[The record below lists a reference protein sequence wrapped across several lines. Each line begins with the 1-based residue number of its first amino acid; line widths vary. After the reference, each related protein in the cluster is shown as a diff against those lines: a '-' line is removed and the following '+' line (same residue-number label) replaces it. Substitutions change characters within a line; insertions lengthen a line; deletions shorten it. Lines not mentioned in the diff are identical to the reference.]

1 MRTKLIALRSRQM
14 TSTNFVLKW
23 EKMGMATKDPR
34 KYLEMLEVTCN
45 KTQID
50 D

>member
-14 TSTNFVLKW
+14 TSTNFVLKC

-34 KYLEMLEVTCN
+34 
-45 KTQID
+45 
-50 D
+50 